1 MGLKMTNK
9 HMISDTIIQLFESE
23 RFYAEI
29 ISQMKR
35 IVSDKVPTAGVCI
48 RDHIELH
55 INPTYF
61 ESLTQEERVAVLK
74 HECEH
79 ILRGH
84 IERSKEAAPEVYEK
98 ANVIDGVINQMKHQV
113 INIAAD
119 MAINYGLPNLPKG
132 GVYPKTFDLQNGE
145 TFEWYFSQLKNNDK
159 IKDQMKVEGHELWG
173 ESEGDKEMLK
183 EKIKQAINKAA
194 ENTRQAGKLTGDQE
208 LLVANLNKVTEIN
221 WKAQLKRFVAR
232 SIETKVDS
240 SRKRRNRRYGI
251 MHPGIIKEESLHI
264 GVAIDTSGSVSDEA
278 LRQFMVEIGF
288 IAKNAKVTVVEADS
302 TIKNTY
308 EFDPR
313 KTYKVSG
320 RGGTAY
326 QPAFDFFSKL
336 KDIDGIIYFGDMDAY
351 DSEAIIKPKK
361 PVLWAIVGNQEPP
374 AKFGS
379 KLRVKVK

>member
-1 MGLKMTNK
+1 MNK
-9 HMISDTIIQLFESE
+9 NLISDAIINLFDSE

-35 IVSDKVPTAGVCI
+35 IVGDKIPTAGVCV

-55 INPTYF
+55 INPIFF
-61 ESLTQEERVAVLK
+61 EKLTLDERVAVLK

-84 IERSKEAAPEVYEK
+84 IERSKEIAPEVYAK
-98 ANVIDGVINQMKHQV
+98 SDVIDGAINQMKHQV
-113 INIAAD
+113 LNIAAD
-119 MAINYGLPNLPKG
+119 MAINHGLKNLPEG
-132 GVYPKTFDLQNGE
+132 GVYPKTFDLKPGE
-145 TFEWYFSQLKNNDK
+145 TFEWYFNQLKNDDK
-159 IKDQMKVEGHELWG
+159 AKQYMKVDGHELWG
-173 ESEGDKEMLK
+173 ESEGDKELLK
-183 EKIKQAINKAA
+183 EKIRQAVNKAA
-194 ENTRQAGKLTGDQE
+194 ENTRGAGQMTGEHE

-221 WKAQLKRFVAR
+221 WRAQLKRFVAR
-232 SIETKVDS
+232 SIETKVDTS
-240 SRKRRNRRYGI
+240 KKRRNRRYGI

-288 IAKNAKVTVVEADS
+288 IAKNATVTVVEADS

-308 EFDPR
+308 VFDPR

-326 QPAFDFFSKL
+326 QPAFDFFNKI
-336 KDIDGIIYFGDMDAY
+336 KDIDGIIYFGDMDCF
-351 DSEAIIKPKK
+351 DSESIVKPKK

-374 AKFGS
+374 AKFGT
-379 KLRVKVK
+379 KLKVKVKE

>member
-1 MGLKMTNK
+1 
-9 HMISDTIIQLFESE
+9 MISDTILALFESE

-35 IVSDKVPTAGVCI
+35 IVGDKVPTAGVCV

-55 INPTYF
+55 INPKYF
-61 ESLTQEERVAVLK
+61 ETLTLDERVAVLK

-84 IERSKEAAPEVYEK
+84 IERSKDIAPEVYQK
-98 ANVIDGVINQMKHQV
+98 ADVVDGIINSMKHQV
-113 INIAAD
+113 LNIAAD
-119 MAINYGLPNLPKG
+119 MAINGGLQGLPEG
-132 GVYPKTFDLQNGE
+132 AVYPKTFDLQPGE
-145 TFEWYFSQLKNNDK
+145 TFEWYFRQLKNDDK
-159 IKDQMKVEGHELWG
+159 IKDQMKVEGHELWS

-183 EKIKQAINKAA
+183 EKIRQAVNKAA
-194 ENTRQAGKLTGDQE
+194 DNARKAGKLTADQE
-208 LLVANLNKVTEIN
+208 LLVNDLNKVTEIN

-232 SIETKVDS
+232 SIETKVDTS
-240 SRKRRNRRYGI
+240 KKRRNRRYGI
-251 MHPGIIKEESLHI
+251 MYPGIIKEESLHI
-264 GVAIDTSGSVSDEA
+264 GVAIDTSGSVSDES

-308 EFDPR
+308 EFDPK
-313 KTYKVSG
+313 KTYKVAG

-326 QPAFDFFSKL
+326 QPAFDFFGKM
-336 KDIDGIIYFGDMDAY
+336 KDIDAIIYFGDMDCF
-351 DSEAIIKPKK
+351 DSEQIQKPKR
-361 PVLWAIVGNQEPP
+361 PVLWAIVGDQEPP

-379 KLRVKVK
+379 KVKVRVKK